1 MAKAKVSEIAKKL
14 AAVKPDSIVLKNK
27 EPRPVMMMNEIIERL
42 QDMIQEKE
50 VLGERLEAASAVLDQ
65 LVRICIEVEIGF
77 QEKCRRKILIWTH

>member
-1 MAKAKVSEIAKKL
+1 MMAKAKVSEIAKKL

-65 LVRICIEVEIGF
+65 LV
-77 QEKCRRKILIWTH
+77 H